1 MNYPRVDINCA
12 KIYHN
17 TQTLINRLSHK
28 GISVTPVTKVCL
40 GHPIIANTLIS
51 AGAQM
56 IADSRVEN
64 IEKMRTSGMSLP
76 TMLIRTPM
84 LSQAESVVKYCNIS
98 LNSEIAV
105 IEQLS
110 LIASQKNIIHGIII
124 MVELGDLRE
133 GVMPNNLLA
142 FIGKIINLPNIVI
155 KGIGTNLAC
164 RYGIS
169 PDNDKMSQL
178 SALATEVEQA
188 FSIQLDII
196 SGGNSASISWAVN
209 HGEKSRINNLRI
221 GEAIFLGCEPLYQE
235 PIEGLFTDAITLT
248 AEVIESKIKP
258 SLPWG
263 ERGKNA
269 FGEKKSI
276 PNRGDV
282 SQALIALGRLDVH
295 ISGLKPPAGITIV
308 SSTSDHLVIE
318 TSGESLL
325 VGQKVQFN
333 LDYGA
338 ILLAMSSPYIHKS
351 FNNQDFDT

>member
-1 MNYPRVDINCA
+1 MNYPRVDIDCT

-28 GISVTPVTKVCL
+28 GISITPVTKVCL
-40 GHPIIANTLIS
+40 GHPIIANTLIN

-64 IEKMRTSGMSLP
+64 IEKMRESGMSLP
-76 TMLIRTPM
+76 
-84 LSQAESVVKYCNIS
+84 SQAASVVKYCNIS

-110 LIASQKNIIHGIII
+110 RIANQTNIIHGIII

-169 PDNDKMSQL
+169 PDDDKMSQL
-178 SALATEVEQA
+178 SALADEVEKI

-196 SGGNSASISWAVN
+196 SGGNSASISWALN
-209 HGEKSRINNLRI
+209 HGKNSRINNLRI

-263 ERGKNA
+263 VRGKNA
-269 FGEKKSI
+269 FGEKQAI

-282 SQALIALGRLDVH
+282 SQALIALGRLDVN
-295 ISGLKPPAGITIV
+295 IAGLKPPTGITIV

-318 TSGESLL
+318 TSGESLF

-338 ILLAMSSPYIHKS
+338 VLLSMSSPYTQKS
-351 FNNQDFDT
+351 FNHRNFDT